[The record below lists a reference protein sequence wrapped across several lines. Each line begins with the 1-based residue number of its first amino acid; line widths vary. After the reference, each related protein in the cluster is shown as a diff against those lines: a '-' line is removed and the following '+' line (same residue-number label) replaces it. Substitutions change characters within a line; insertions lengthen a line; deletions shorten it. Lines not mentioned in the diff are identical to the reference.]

1 MIIMK
6 KAKITVE
13 FTIDFEDALS
23 LARFQGEL
31 TKATVNH
38 TTTIHDMTIDYK
50 SLTQLD

>member
-1 MIIMK
+1 MK

-38 TTTIHDMTIDYK
+38 TTTIQDMYIDYK
-50 SLTQLD
+50 SLKQLD